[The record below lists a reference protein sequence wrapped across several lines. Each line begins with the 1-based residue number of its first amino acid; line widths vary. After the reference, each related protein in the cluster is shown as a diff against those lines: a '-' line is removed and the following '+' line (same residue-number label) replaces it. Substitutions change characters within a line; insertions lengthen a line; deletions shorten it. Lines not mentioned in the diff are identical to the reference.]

1 MATTITRTRV
11 IETNGIRLHVE
22 EAGPENGPLVI
33 LLHGFP
39 ENWAGWLEQIGPLA
53 SAGFRVMAPDQRGYN
68 LSDKPAGVDAY
79 RMEALTG
86 DILGLLDALGR
97 EKAVIVGHDW
107 GGVVAWALAARYPQR
122 LERLVILNAP
132 HPAAMTRAIADLSTG
147 QALRSWYMGY
157 FQIPR
162 LPEILFSLGRYA
174 PMRRSLAKSAREGAF
189 SKALLSRYTEA
200 WSRPGALTAM
210 INWYRANV
218 RRSLAGKN
226 RDLQAAQEKI
236 RMPTLIL
243 WGEQDAFE
251 IPQLAAW
258 SQECC
263 EQAEVVRFAEATHWV
278 QHEEAASVNSQIIA
292 FLQDLL

>member
-1 MATTITRTRV
+1 MAATITRTQV

-22 EAGPENGPLVI
+22 EAGPEDGPLVV

-39 ENWAGWLEQIGPLA
+39 ENWAGWLEQIGPLS
-53 SAGFRVMAPDQRGYN
+53 SAGFRVLAPDQRGYN

-79 RMEALTG
+79 RMEALTA

-97 EKAVIVGHDW
+97 AKAVIVGHDW

-122 LERLVILNAP
+122 VARLVILNAP
-132 HPAAMTRAIADLSTG
+132 HPAAMKRAMADLSTG

-162 LPEILFSLGRYA
+162 LPEILFSLGQYA
-174 PMRRSLAKSAREGAF
+174 PLRRSLARSARDGAF
-189 SKALLSRYTEA
+189 SQALLSRYTEA

-218 RRSLAGKN
+218 RQTLAGKN
-226 RDLQAAQEKI
+226 REAAAANEKI
-236 RMPTLIL
+236 AVPTLIL

-251 IPQLAAW
+251 VPQLAAW
-258 SQECC
+258 SQGCC
-263 EQAEVVRFAEATHWV
+263 EQAEVVRFPAATHWV
-278 QHEEAASVNSQIIA
+278 QHEEAGSVNSRMIA
-292 FLQDLL
+292 FLKDLL